1 MCGCVHM
8 SFINQKRC
16 TLGEDL
22 KDLMN
27 IGFPIKFCGLWR
39 DISKVSGKIISE
51 YTLREK

>member
-1 MCGCVHM
+1 MCGCAHTGL
-8 SFINQKRC
+8 INQKRC

-27 IGFPIKFCGLWR
+27 MGLPTKFCGFWR
-39 DISKVSGKIISE
+39 DFRNVSGKILSE